1 MKAHRNMRR
10 IHVSYL
16 VGGWFVRS
24 LKRLEVDDL
33 RSLQIGL
40 EAFEIADNIQA
51 SKLLALRS
59 EIIKRNKRGSYE
71 H

>member
-1 MKAHRNMRR
+1 MRAHRNLRR

-24 LKRLEVDDL
+24 LKRLEVHDL
-33 RSLQIGL
+33 NSLRIGL
-40 EAFEIADNIQA
+40 EAFEVADNLQA
-51 SKLLALRS
+51 SKLLALRA
-59 EIIKRNKRGSYE
+59 EIVKRNKRANYE

>member
-24 LKRLEVDDL
+24 LKRLEVQDL
-33 RSLQIGL
+33 RSLQIGI
-40 EAFEIADNIQA
+40 EAFEVADNMRA
-51 SKLLALRS
+51 SKLLALRA
-59 EIIKRNKRGSYE
+59 EINKRESYE

>member
-24 LKRLEVDDL
+24 LKRLEVQDL
-33 RSLQIGL
+33 RSLQIGI
-40 EAFEIADNIQA
+40 EAFEVADNMRA
-51 SKLLALRS
+51 SKLLALRA
-59 EIIKRNKRGSYE
+59 EINKRNRYE